1 MTIRYREW
9 LFLLPLVGVGILLAN
24 WVGYGVAAVNA
35 LPGVLIML
43 GIAFVAVVCT
53 RIIPLKLPVV
63 AYCSLLGML
72 LASPISPVSAYV
84 IHAVD
89 QVNFAAPLTIVGAF
103 AGISVGMEIKRFIKQ
118 GWQMVL
124 ISLLVMTAT
133 FVGSACVAQLALKL
147 TGNI

>member
-9 LFLLPLVGVGILLAN
+9 LFLLPLVGIGILLAN
-24 WVGYGVAAVNA
+24 WVGYGVGAVDA

-89 QVNFAAPLTIVGAF
+89 
-103 AGISVGMEIKRFIKQ
+103 
-118 GWQMVL
+118 
-124 ISLLVMTAT
+124 
-133 FVGSACVAQLALKL
+133 
-147 TGNI
+147 

>member
-1 MTIRYREW
+1 MGIRYREW
-9 LFLLPLVGVGILLAN
+9 MLLLPLVGVGILLAN
-24 WVGYGVAAVNA
+24 WVGYGVGALDA

-43 GIAFVAVVCT
+43 AIAFAAVVCT
-53 RIIPLKLPVV
+53 RVIPLKLPVV

-72 LASPISPVSAYV
+72 LASPISPVSDFV
-84 IHAVD
+84 IQAVE

-103 AGISVGMEIKRFIKQ
+103 AGISVGSEIKRFIKQ

-124 ISLLVMTAT
+124 ISILVMTAT
-133 FVGSACVAQLALKL
+133 FVGSACVAQLALTL

>member
-63 AYCSLLGML
+63 AYCSL